1 MIKSYFTNSYSKL
14 LTSILC
20 AIHYFFKVKRGLLA
34 CGRNRVTQCGTELES
49 PQTSSLWSFCSHFWA
64 IRDIFDVPISLAF
77 SCRADL
83 ARILLSWFSPKDWK
97 FYRNLKEPVA
107 FHTNK
112 LVLWN
117 IAYSFI
123 YTLKDIILFGIDR
136 KLSKIPI
143 TTRTTTPAPMQA
155 IGYWFTHAG

>member
-1 MIKSYFTNSYSKL
+1 MGETEL
-14 LTSILC
+14 L
-20 AIHYFFKVKRGLLA
+20 R
-34 CGRNRVTQCGTELES
+34 QCGTELES

-64 IRDIFDVPISLAF
+64 TRDIFDVPISLAF

-97 FYRNLKEPVA
+97 FYRNLKKPVA

-143 TTRTTTPAPMQA
+143 TTRTTTPALMQA
-155 IGYWFTHAG
+155 IGYWFTHAGQMWLKHLYHFSQMPWRGCESYDECWLAS